1 MHIYLAIIAYICYNE
16 GFKSKGGFTMVLWS
30 HWMYVVAKLRPACAR
45 VRTFLWLCVCL
56 AGMCIRD
63 DIFGVTS
70 IVRALGLIDSSY
82 DRLLDLFH
90 SNALN
95 LDKLTRC
102 WVNSVVTIFPKL
114 LTKNGRLLIVGDGL
128 KIPKSGRKMP
138 GVKLLHQESDS
149 NTKPEYITGHSCQ
162 SAAILAGAGQSVFAV
177 PLASRIHEGVVFS
190 NRDKSTLLD
199 RMLLLVDSLGLP
211 KFYFIAD
218 AYYSA
223 GKIMVSML
231 NKGNHLISVV
241 RINAVAYLPPDHTS
255 GKKKTGRPRQYG
267 EKIRLRTLFDNT
279 DMQKAES
286 PVYGEK
292 NVILRYCHSD
302 LLIRKIG
309 ITVRFV
315 AVIHPTRGRRI
326 LVSTDLSLS
335 PLEIIELY
343 GLRFK
348 IEVSFK
354 QAIRTVGSYA
364 YHFWMKAMTPIRRN
378 SGNQYPHR
386 KSESYRTAIRRKLD
400 AYHRFIQI
408 GLIAQGLLQ
417 YISLGFPN
425 LVWAKFGSWLR
436 TIRPGVFPSE
446 YVTSLALKNTF
457 PEFPA
462 DSLPDA
468 ILPKFIID
476 RIDFNRNNPLRMA
489 S

>member
-1 MHIYLAIIAYICYNE
+1 MI
-16 GFKSKGGFTMVLWS
+16 LWS
-30 HWMYVVAKLRPACAR
+30 HWMSVVLQLRPACSR
-45 VRTFLWLCVCL
+45 LRTFLWLSVCL
-56 AGMCIRD
+56 AGMCIRP

-70 IVRALGLIDSSY
+70 IVRAFGLKDIYY
-82 DRLLDLFH
+82 DRLLDFFH
-90 SNALN
+90 SKALN
-95 LDKLTRC
+95 LDGLTCR
-102 WVNSVVTIFPKL
+102 WVNSVVTSFPGI

-128 KIPKSGRKMP
+128 KIPKSGKKMP

-149 NTKPEYITGHSCQ
+149 NTKPEYIMGHSCQ
-162 SAAILAGAGQSVFAV
+162 AIAILVGAMQSVFAV

-190 NRDKSTLLD
+190 NRDTSTLLD
-199 RMLLLVDSLGLP
+199 RMLLLLDSLGLP
-211 KFYFIAD
+211 QFYFIVD

-231 NKGNHLISVV
+231 KKGNHLISAV
-241 RINAVAYLPPDHTS
+241 RMNAVAYLPPDAAS
-255 GKKKTGRPRQYG
+255 DKKKKGRPRQYG
-267 EKIRLRTLFDNT
+267 EKVRLRTLFDNP

-286 PVYGEK
+286 PLYGEK
-292 NVILRYCHSD
+292 NVILRYCHAD
-302 LLIRKIG
+302 LLIKKIH
-309 ITVRFV
+309 IKVRFV

-335 PLEIIELY
+335 PLDIIEMY

-364 YHFWMKAMTPIRRN
+364 YHFWMKTMTPIRRN

-417 YISLGFPN
+417 YLSISFPVI
-425 LVWAKFGSWLR
+425 VWAKFGSWIR
-436 TIRPGVFPSE
+436 TIRPGMPPSE
-446 YVTSLALKNTF
+446 YVTSLALKNSF
-457 PEFPA
+457 PEFLS

-476 RIDFNRNNPLRMA
+476 KIDFNRNNPLRMA
-489 S
+489 G